1 MNYKI
6 INKLNGFEYPFEA
19 ETDEEAI
26 NKFKEEY
33 EDSLEN
39 HTLNKTIE
47 VLILDGA
54 KLDTK
59 SNELIEEREKEIKEK
74 LESEETNKVDHP
86 RHYNQGKI
94 ETIEIIKS
102 SMNKEQYKGFLK
114 GNILKYICRSEFKE
128 NELEDLQKAQWYLN
142 ELIGSF
148 N

>member
-39 HTLNKTIE
+39 HTLNKTIK

-59 SNELIEEREKEIKEK
+59 SNELIEERVKEIKEK
-74 LESEETNKVDHP
+74 LESEETSKVDHP
-86 RHYNQGKI
+86 SHYNQGKI